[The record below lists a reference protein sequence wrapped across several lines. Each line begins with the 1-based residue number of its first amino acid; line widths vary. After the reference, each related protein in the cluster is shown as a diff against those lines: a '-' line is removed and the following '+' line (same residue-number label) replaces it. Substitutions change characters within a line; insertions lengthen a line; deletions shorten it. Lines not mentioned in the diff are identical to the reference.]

1 IWSATAS
8 GVAAG
13 AVSAGAAMAS
23 AGRAAGGP
31 TAGGA
36 GGCNSPGVPDGRR
49 EGPAAGW
56 VEAAGGPASLG
67 GRADDG
73 SAATTARG
81 AGGQARAGWA
91 GVVNPG
97 PSPLVWWTRAATV
110 ASRDPGKGSVS
121 AGPSCGAP
129 DAWPDE
135 DAQAPTEEDG
145 AAGDI
150 PASRARRTAKSAGGD
165 DGSRSPFVDGPASE
179 ATGEVG
185 RGAGGARGGGI

>member
-1 IWSATAS
+1 
-8 GVAAG
+8 
-13 AVSAGAAMAS
+13 
-23 AGRAAGGP
+23 
-31 TAGGA
+31 
-36 GGCNSPGVPDGRR
+36 
-49 EGPAAGW
+49 
-56 VEAAGGPASLG
+56 
-67 GRADDG
+67 
-73 SAATTARG
+73 
-81 AGGQARAGWA
+81 
-91 GVVNPG
+91 VVNPG

-150 PASRARRTAKSAGGD
+150 PASRARRAAKSAGGD

-185 RGAGGARGGGI
+185 RGAGGARGRGVKGATQTNLNYLPEHATDFVFASLAEQRGFFGANPAAGAPPGGRIRRMAVGSS